1 MKYIEFGIGN
11 TWLVRTEFEDDEGNE
26 YEVPGISGS
35 VYPVG
40 YYFRIWIGKRV
51 LILSTNNGVKLTK
64 KNRRTI
70 KLLFGIQST
79 LKRGN

>member
-40 YYFRIWIGKRV
+40 YYFRIWIGKRGWTIV
-51 LILSTNNGVKLTK
+51 PTSSIFTNIV
-64 KNRRTI
+64 R
-70 KLLFGIQST
+70 
-79 LKRGN
+79 